1 MTVDGA
7 RNGRAGALAV
17 IAFAA
22 ILAGATSRID
32 YAFSSDPLGPRA
44 FPYMIAAALGACGIW
59 YLLRPGVSEPWP
71 DRATFGRGAFLVALT
86 ALAVGAMDLIGFPA
100 AALAMAGATAWLFG
114 ARPALAL
121 GIGLV
126 QAVFWFVLFRHLL
139 GTYLPAG
146 FLPLGG

>member
-1 MTVDGA
+1 VTMGGA
-7 RNGRAGALAV
+7 RSGRAGALAV

-44 FPYMIAAALGACGIW
+44 FPYMIAAALGACGVW
-59 YLLRPGVSEPWP
+59 YLLRPGEAEPWS
-71 DRATFGRGAFLVALT
+71 DGATLARGAFLVALT
-86 ALAVGAMDLIGFPA
+86 AIAVGAMDMIGFPA

-121 GIGLV
+121 GIGAV
-126 QAVFWFVLFRHLL
+126 QAVFWYVLFRHLL

-146 FLPLGG
+146 FLPLGC